1 MLEKETSETG
11 RNAKIVLGNESS
23 DEEADEDVDQPAAQQ
38 FPVCDMCF
46 GTCRENYLRFATKS
60 VPKNHNF
67 SFRKSEPLISCFE
80 CGISYHPS
88 CLRMS
93 PEKAMRCQEY
103 QWRCKDCRICR
114 IEKCGT
120 YVSGP
125 NGDAP
130 GTTCDDCDRAIHYAC
145 HESNRKPKFIK
156 CKKCKAEV
164 SFEKS

>member
-1 MLEKETSETG
+1 
-11 RNAKIVLGNESS
+11 
-23 DEEADEDVDQPAAQQ
+23 
-38 FPVCDMCF
+38 
-46 GTCRENYLRFATKS
+46 
-60 VPKNHNF
+60 
-67 SFRKSEPLISCFE
+67 
-80 CGISYHPS
+80 
-88 CLRMS
+88 MS

-164 SFEKS
+164 IFKKMLNLYPKNMFFRKTAEAEKLKQRQN